1 MRQPDDP
8 EGWLMILVVA
18 VLAAALLIGVKQ
30 VFAQERDE
38 CYWLWDMALVARA
51 LAEEKMPQS
60 QIVSALGRIYN
71 GPAEARVMMTQMAI
85 ASALPAPL
93 FASVIRSRCNA
104 LTPRSSTPPLA
115 L

>member
-1 MRQPDDP
+1 
-8 EGWLMILVVA
+8 MILVVA

-51 LAEEKMPQS
+51 LAEEEIPQPK
-60 QIVSALGRIYN
+60 IVSAMGRIYN

-85 ASALPAPL
+85 ASAFPAPL